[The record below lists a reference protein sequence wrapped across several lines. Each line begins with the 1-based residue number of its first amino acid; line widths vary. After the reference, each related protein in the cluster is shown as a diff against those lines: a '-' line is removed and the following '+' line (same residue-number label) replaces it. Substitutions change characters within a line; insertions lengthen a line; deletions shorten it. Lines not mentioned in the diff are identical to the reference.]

1 MKEDDT
7 RWGGIGWGGE
17 TGGRFFRSTKKVRFD
32 SVFLQKKS
40 LNRTFLFAERKEP
53 SPLFRPR
60 VPSVVYCVGGKF
72 AVFYCELDG
81 IVRLHFVFED
91 QLG

>member
-7 RWGGIGWGGE
+7 RWGGIGRGGE
-17 TGGRFFRSTKKVRFD
+17 TGGRFI
-32 SVFLQKKS
+32 LGQK
-40 LNRTFLFAERKEP
+40 NRP
-53 SPLFRPR
+53 P